1 MHGPAHDQPERTDAG
16 PPQEQAPPPAPAP
29 ASPTTE
35 PDGLEVYNR
44 VAETVGLVPNLR
56 LKDNLLQLGAVVV
69 GVLLGAGAG
78 AAFARSRGGVG
89 SELLIGAGVGG
100 LLGFIVFGVLSGVV
114 LMVVGWVRALKG
126 WRKQK

>member
-1 MHGPAHDQPERTDAG
+1 MHGPAQDQPAPTDA
-16 PPQEQAPPPAPAP
+16 PATPAQAPPSAAPTIK
-29 ASPTTE
+29 PTIE
-35 PDGLEVYNR
+35 PDGFEVYNR

-56 LKDNLLQLGAVVV
+56 LKDNLVQLGAVVV
-69 GVLLGAGAG
+69 GVILGAGAG
-78 AAFARSRGGVG
+78 AAFARSRGGAG
-89 SELLIGAGVGG
+89 SELLIGAGAGA

>member
-16 PPQEQAPPPAPAP
+16 PPQEQVPAP

>member
-16 PPQEQAPPPAPAP
+16 PPQEQVPPPDSAP